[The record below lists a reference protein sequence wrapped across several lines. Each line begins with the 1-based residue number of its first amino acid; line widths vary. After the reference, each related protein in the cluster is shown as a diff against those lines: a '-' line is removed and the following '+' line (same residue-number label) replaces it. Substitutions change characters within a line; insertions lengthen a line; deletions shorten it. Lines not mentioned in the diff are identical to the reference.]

1 MQFAELPESEPKAVR
16 LLDLNIFGL
25 SDSLQGIRPESVP
38 TDRHRGEVSA
48 TRADEA
54 RVVRPVRN
62 QLQMVMQDLDATLP
76 QDHPARAI
84 WSA

>member
-1 MQFAELPESEPKAVR
+1 MEERMQFPDLVESGVKAEAP
-16 LLDLNIFGL
+16 
-25 SDSLQGIRPESVP
+25 
-38 TDRHRGEVSA
+38 A

-76 QDHPARAI
+76 QDHPARVI